1 MVFYEKKVFCS
12 RCGKK
17 ITIWAVQGMSAEGGE
32 AISICENRWR
42 ERLEKGKELIYGEDR
57 SYKND

>member
-42 ERLEKGKELIYGEDR
+42 ERLEKGKELIYGED
-57 SYKND
+57 